1 MNVVEVL
8 SIIVESL
15 VISSL
20 YALVAIGFTLIF
32 GVGGQLNIAHGANV
46 TITSLGTVALIGIGI
61 NFEVAFATTLFLIL
75 IFNAVLYVVFV
86 KGIQYKYDKLE
97 TQEIMTMIV
106 TLLIYLIVE
115 QSFRITMG
123 SYQRAVPSIIEGRM
137 DIAGVTVT
145 NNLVLAFILSWIVIA
160 LLYIFITYTWTGRAL
175 MASTMSERGSVMIG
189 VDLDRLRLLTWVIAG
204 LLAAVAGIF
213 IGSIETA
220 VYSMGRD
227 PLIISFAIVVLGGLG
242 SIKGSVIGA
251 YIIGTME
258 ILTTS
263 LISTRLTGMAAFI
276 VLILVL
282 VIKPQ
287 GLFGRDL
294 SSG

>member
-1 MNVVEVL
+1 
-8 SIIVESL
+8 VESL